1 MYDSSK
7 AAGFYSQEEGEED
20 LDGYNDFLTCMTAA
34 QGLVVDEEAGVT
46 EASILEAE
54 HECTAK
60 SYRNTAM
67 ASFFFYDRVEAED
80 EVENAPPAGW
90 LDEFMNR
97 MKFLKPS
104 TAAVTTAEGTAF
116 V

>member
-7 AAGFYSQEEGEED
+7 AAGFYSQKEGEED
-20 LDGYNDFLTCMTAA
+20 LDGYNDFLNCMTAA
-34 QGLVVDEEAGVT
+34 QGLVED
-46 EASILEAE
+46 LEAVPPVTILDAE
-54 HECTAK
+54 QNCTDK

-90 LDEFMNR
+90 LDEFMHR
-97 MKFLKPS
+97 MKFLKPA
-104 TAAVTTAEGTAF
+104 TAPAPATAEF

>member
-1 MYDSSK
+1 
-7 AAGFYSQEEGEED
+7 
-20 LDGYNDFLTCMTAA
+20 
-34 QGLVVDEEAGVT
+34 
-46 EASILEAE
+46 
-54 HECTAK
+54 
-60 SYRNTAM
+60 M

-97 MKFLKPS
+97 MKFLKPA
-104 TAAVTTAEGTAF
+104 TAPVTAPAEF